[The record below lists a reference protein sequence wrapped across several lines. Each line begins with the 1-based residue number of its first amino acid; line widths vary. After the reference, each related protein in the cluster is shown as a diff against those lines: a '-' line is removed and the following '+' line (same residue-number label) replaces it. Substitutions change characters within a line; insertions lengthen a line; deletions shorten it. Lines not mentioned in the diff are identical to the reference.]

1 VKQLKHKGFIY
12 NALNC
17 LNKENKRFSNSF
29 FLSLYLIFFSSSLTF
44 FFFFFSCFMPIIATR
59 GVLDVS
65 LLVRQLKHK
74 SFICNALKCLNEEN
88 KNFSNSLFLPLY
100 LIFFSLFGMHLID
113 ILMKKT
119 KSSLYLIFFLSS
131 LTLCL
136 YLNVR
141 QLNHMCFICNIF
153 KGKVHLTPSNY
164 HPNDNLPPKLLI
176 TTIYPHKLPKQ

>member
-1 VKQLKHKGFIY
+1 
-12 NALNC
+12 
-17 LNKENKRFSNSF
+17 
-29 FLSLYLIFFSSSLTF
+29 
-44 FFFFFSCFMPIIATR
+44 MPIIATR

-113 ILMKKT
+113 ILTKKT

-153 KGKVHLTPSNY
+153 NY
-164 HPNDNLPPKLLI
+164 LNEKNKKFTKSLSLYFLFI
-176 TTIYPHKLPKQ
+176 FSCFLFISQCETIKTYEFYLECI